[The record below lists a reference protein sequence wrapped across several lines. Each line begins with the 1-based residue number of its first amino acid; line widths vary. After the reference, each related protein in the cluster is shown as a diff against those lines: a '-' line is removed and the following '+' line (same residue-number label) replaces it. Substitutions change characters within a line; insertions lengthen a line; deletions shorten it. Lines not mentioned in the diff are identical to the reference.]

1 MKKYFVKILLTFM
14 ILVIL
19 SSCGITTNIN
29 LELALCGS
37 YAVPGMFCADLKG
50 GTSQVSVLEEDD
62 YGRIMFSYSAPNVT
76 TQETETVLVMCQKI
90 DDEYVYFYEDICYT
104 FQYDNQD
111 AIKVIKEQNDWNQ
124 PLDQSKMSRRPNQIT
139 FDLFITSNST
149 LLYGNVI
156 QAAARELGVSSSQ
169 VTQLHFI
176 DADNSGNELYWSG
189 SSENSTNQSYLLLVS
204 SDYDVCVMKL
214 DDDVGIS
221 AVISD
226 LKSENGWKYGS

>member
-1 MKKYFVKILLTFM
+1 MKKQSRIILLVFIIM
-14 ILVIL
+14 VML
-19 SSCGITTNIN
+19 SSCSMNANTQ

-50 GTSQVSVLEEDD
+50 GTAQVSVLEEDD

-76 TQETETVLVMCQKI
+76 TQEKETVLVICQKI

-111 AIKVIKEQNDWNQ
+111 AITIIMAQNDWNQ
-124 PLDQSKMSRRPNQIT
+124 PSDHSKMSRRPNQIT

-169 VTQLHFI
+169 LRQLHFV
-176 DADNSGNELYWSG
+176 DADNRGNELYWSS
-189 SSENSTNQSYLLLVS
+189 SSENSIGQSYLLLVS
-204 SDYDVCVMKL
+204 SDYDVIAMKL
-214 DDDVGIS
+214 EDDDIV
-221 AVISD
+221 ANVITD
-226 LKSENGWKYGS
+226 FKAQNGWAYGS